1 MSNTN
6 FNSCLFFNYDD
17 DFKYYHAIWHLFVVT
32 GSLLHWVAILLA
44 IKKQRLPSLIIDEA

>member
-17 DFKYYHAIWHLFVVT
+17 DFKYHHAIWHLLVVT
-32 GSLLHWVAILLA
+32 GSLLPWVAILLA
-44 IKKQRLPSLIIDEA
+44 IKKQRFPS